1 MVGSLSDVIDV
12 IILVESNVNATALS
26 NKMLLSCINSPEVDN
41 PNDCNNSSV
50 NIPVIEGF
58 TSDMTTGPGVSYV
71 PEGRCPDGQ
80 TKINGKCYQVC
91 RGCNYNDVSGYFG
104 DSSKYPFGINS
115 SHDSAC
121 GKGLISN
128 GIDNNGFIKCKK
140 DTKGV
145 NTIDDDFNVMPYV
158 N

>member
-1 MVGSLSDVIDV
+1 MSYTSKMEKDFLCNYI
-12 IILVESNVNATALS
+12 NPNTMNS